1 MILLI
6 DMEKAFDRIH
16 HPIHDKKKTLSK
28 LDRRKICQHNS
39 TV

>member
-16 HPIHDKKKTLSK
+16 HPIHDKKKNPEQIRQKEDMPT
-28 LDRRKICQHNS
+28 Q
-39 TV
+39 